1 MLIHPV
7 GTSTFSVTGGTSCD
21 STSVTQSRNAFQK
34 KICKGSV
41 ASASNDVGSSEI
53 TGDYSVVANQSNV
66 F

>member
-7 GTSTFSVTGGTSCD
+7 GTSTFSVAGGTSCD

-41 ASASNDVGSSEI
+41 ASVSNNVGGSEI
-53 TGDYSVVANQSNV
+53 AADYSVTVDHSNV